1 MAATQHDLSSAPA
14 PVVNGPTKHR
24 AIWPLEFYRSAV
36 GKKWVMAVTGLMGI
50 GFVLFHMIG
59 NLKVYLGA
67 GDLNHYGEFLRE
79 ILVPLLPRT
88 VAVWLGRFGLIAAIL
103 LHLHA
108 AYSLTKMNHRARPNK
123 YAGNRDYV
131 AANFASRTMR
141 WSGIIVLAFIVWHL
155 LDLTAGTTN
164 GDFVRGDPENNLVAS
179 FDRPVVAA
187 FYVLA
192 NLLLGIHLFHGTW
205 SLFQSIGANNPRFN
219 AWRKRIAQGVAA
231 AIVIGNVSFPL
242 AVTFGIVE
250 RDAEVRIEACEHRGE
265 LATAEPCLEA
275 LEEAGAA

>member
-1 MAATQHDLSSAPA
+1 MAATQHDHSSAPA
-14 PVVNGPTKHR
+14 PVVNGVTKR
-24 AIWPLEFYRSAV
+24 RSVWPLEFYRSAI
-36 GKKWVMAVTGLMGI
+36 GKKYVMAITGLMGI

-59 NLKVYLGA
+59 NLKIYLGA

-88 VAVWLGRFGLIAAIL
+88 VAVWLGRLGLIAAL
-103 LHLHA
+103 VLHLHA
-108 AYSLTKMNHRARPNK
+108 AYSLTKMNHRARPKK
-123 YAGNRDYV
+123 YAGDRDYV

-179 FDRPVVAA
+179 FDRPYIAA

-192 NLLLGIHLFHGTW
+192 NVLLGIHLFHGTW

-231 AIVIGNVSFPL
+231 AIVVGNVSFPL
-242 AVTFGIVE
+242 MVTFGVIE
-250 RDAEVRIEACEHRGE
+250 RDDHIRIEACEHRGE
-265 LATAEPCLEA
+265 LETSNACIDAVR
-275 LEEAGAA
+275 EAGES